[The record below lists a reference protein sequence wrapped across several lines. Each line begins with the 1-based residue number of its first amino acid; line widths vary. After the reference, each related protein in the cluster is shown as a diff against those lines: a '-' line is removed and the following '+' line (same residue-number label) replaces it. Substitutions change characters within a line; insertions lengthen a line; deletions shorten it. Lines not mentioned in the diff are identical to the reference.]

1 MVKSLRTAAFVAFM
15 IFGIPALIVL
25 PFLLSGFV
33 GRR

>member
-1 MVKSLRTAAFVAFM
+1 MKTLRQAALVLFM

-33 GRR
+33 GLK